1 MSYLYTES
9 FRPFI
14 CGNDKQPVIEITF
27 CTRDFAEA
35 AVRMF
40 PQFHGRQLVMSFA
53 PPASMTQEQQRQK
66 HEEIEVRAEG
76 EKDGGTGGDTKVAR
90 GFSACALD
98 AEVGVLCFA

>member
-1 MSYLYTES
+1 MNYLYTES

-53 PPASMTQEQQRQK
+53 PPASMTQEQQRRQL
-66 HEEIEVRAEG
+66 EEIEVRAEG
-76 EKDGGTGGDTKVAR
+76 AKDGRTSGDTKMAR
-90 GFSACALD
+90 DFSACALD
-98 AEVGVLCFA
+98 EEVGALCFA